1 MVYGPSPPP
10 PPPPSPPPLLPPPSP
25 PPSPPPTMPGAVTL
39 TQVEMQLAAQGTV
52 EDFDQAGFQASLGAY
67 LRVSPA
73 DISLDVS
80 AASVNVKVT
89 ITFADS
95 SAARSVVDT
104 MQGLA
109 SNLTAL
115 SAAVGVTVEDA
126 TGPVLSQVVILAPS
140 PPPPSPPPPPP
151 SSPSLLPPS
160 PPPSPLEK
168 LIDSEARVETGEATM
183 STGAIV
189 GVAVAMLFLV
199 AVLAVVML

>member
-1 MVYGPSPPP
+1 M
-10 PPPPSPPPLLPPPSP
+10 
-25 PPSPPPTMPGAVTL
+25 

-52 EDFDQAGFQASLGAY
+52 EDFDQAGMQASLGAH

-89 ITFADS
+89 ITFADT

-104 MQGLA
+104 MQGLT

-115 SAAVGVTVEDA
+115 SAAVGVTVEGA
-126 TGPVLSQVVILAPS
+126 TGPVVSQVVILAPS
-140 PPPPSPPPPPP
+140 PSPLSPPPA
-151 SSPSLLPPS
+151 
-160 PPPSPLEK
+160 PLEM
-168 LIDSEARVETGEATM
+168 LIASEARVERGEATL

-189 GVAVAMLFLV
+189 GVAVAIPFFLAALAAILAMLLEYHRKIRREARRQTSIPHSIRV
-199 AVLAVVML
+199 

>member
-1 MVYGPSPPP
+1 
-10 PPPPSPPPLLPPPSP
+10 
-25 PPSPPPTMPGAVTL
+25 MPGAVTL

-89 ITFADS
+89 ITFADT

-104 MQGLA
+104 MQGLT

-115 SAAVGVTVEDA
+115 SAAVGVTVEGA
-126 TGPVLSQVVILAPS
+126 TGPVVSQVVILAPS
-140 PPPPSPPPPPP
+140 PSPLSPPPA
-151 SSPSLLPPS
+151 
-160 PPPSPLEK
+160 PLEM
-168 LIDSEARVETGEATM
+168 LIDSDARVERGEATL

-189 GVAVAMLFLV
+189 GVAVAMPFLV
-199 AVLAVVML
+199 AALAAILAMLLEYHRKIRREARRQTSIPDFIRV